1 MIYCTS
7 SSLKPPKIMQVNKQL
22 AIFSEVS
29 LAVMLSGYLR
39 WAGSNS
45 LTSQAPLSG
54 HQGGEE
60 RTVKWQQWIRAQWH
74 SPRSWAPR
82 GNSSVNPWTA
92 VRWMRALLRA
102 LNPCSQPKL
111 TVTQMLSVTLYQ
123 PSFSLQQMLELT
135 PVPVGSRVLMED
147 NPQSSADAQAAAQS
161 KAVHARVF

>member
-1 MIYCTS
+1 
-7 SSLKPPKIMQVNKQL
+7 
-22 AIFSEVS
+22 
-29 LAVMLSGYLR
+29 
-39 WAGSNS
+39 
-45 LTSQAPLSG
+45 
-54 HQGGEE
+54 
-60 RTVKWQQWIRAQWH
+60 
-74 SPRSWAPR
+74 
-82 GNSSVNPWTA
+82 
-92 VRWMRALLRA
+92 MRALLRA